1 MNKRLTLLLMLLLSI
16 NSYAHDKKP
25 LNESTVFNKTFSW
38 QAQAGVSLQHT
49 TSIIEGVEQDNLGNY
64 LNISILLDFYYKGFF
79 IQSDHRRADTHNL
92 GAELGYQLIVEDD
105 WELDIINKSYIGGF
119 NPEDVIDIA
128 DKEIP
133 ILDGLK
139 TRGRADGLGIRYSR
153 YFENSIFSF
162 DIAALAPLSAA
173 DGWVMDAFYS
183 HIVPYRN
190 WDIYL
195 NAGLTYYSDDVMDY
209 YVGIDS
215 SEVSALRAEFTAH
228 HAVRTQFEVFAQR
241 PISESWTFNIG
252 FSQSYYL
259 GDLSDS
265 PIVDTENATQV
276 MLGVLYVF

>member
-1 MNKRLTLLLMLLLSI
+1 MNKRLALLLMLLISI
-16 NSYAHDKKP
+16 NSLANDKKP

-38 QAQAGVSLQHT
+38 QAQAGLSLQHT
-49 TSIIEGVEQDNLGNY
+49 TSIIEGLEQGNLGNY
-64 LNISILLDFYYKGFF
+64 LNISILFDFYYKGFF

-105 WELDIINKSYIGGF
+105 WELDIISKTYIGGF
-119 NPEDVIDIA
+119 NPETVMEIA
-128 DKEIP
+128 DKNIP
-133 ILDGLK
+133 ILEGLK
-139 TRGRADGLGIRYSR
+139 SRGTADGIGIRYSR

-183 HIVPYRN
+183 HIIPYRN

-195 NAGLTYYSDDVMDY
+195 NAGLTYYSEKVMDY

-215 SEVSALRAEFTAH
+215 SEVSALREEFTAH
-228 HAVRTQFEVFAQR
+228 HAVRTQFEVFAQH
-241 PISESWTFNIG
+241 PISKSWTFNVG
-252 FSQSYYL
+252 LSQSYYL

-265 PIVDTENATQV
+265 PIVDTQNAAQV
-276 MLGVLYVF
+276 MVGVLYVF

>member
-1 MNKRLTLLLMLLLSI
+1 MLLISMS
-16 NSYAHDKKP
+16 SYAHDKKP
-25 LNESTVFNKTFSW
+25 LKESTVFNKTFSW
-38 QAQAGVSLQHT
+38 QAQAGISLQHT

-64 LNISILLDFYYKGFF
+64 LNISILFDFYYKGFF

-119 NPEDVIDIA
+119 NPEDVIEIS

-133 ILDGLK
+133 ILEGLK
-139 TRGRADGLGIRYSR
+139 ARGRADGLGIRYSR

-195 NAGLTYYSDDVMDY
+195 NASLTYYSDDVMDY

-215 SEVSALRAEFTAH
+215 GEVSALRAEFTAH

-241 PISESWTFNIG
+241 PISESWTLNVG

-259 GDLSDS
+259 GDLNDS
-265 PIVDTENATQV
+265 PIVDTQNATQV